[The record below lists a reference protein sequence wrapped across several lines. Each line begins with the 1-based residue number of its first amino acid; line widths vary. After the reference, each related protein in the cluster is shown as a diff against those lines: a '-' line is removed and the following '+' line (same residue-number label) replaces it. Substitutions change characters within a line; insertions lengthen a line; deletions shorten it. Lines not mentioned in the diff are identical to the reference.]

1 MTQEH
6 RDAATTLAQRP
17 GHRRTGSKPTRTVIP
32 IAAGNGLTRTPK
44 TSEITARVIAA
55 DIIRT
60 GRQPGDPLPSEATML
75 DQYDVSRESLREAL
89 RLLEVQG
96 LIAMRRGPGGGPTV
110 CTVDPANL
118 GRVSTLYYHLAGATY
133 RELWEAWILAESIL
147 AERAA
152 ANPDATARA
161 AAMAP
166 YLDVRAASPA
176 ESESLVHDHIAFHAS
191 VASLARNRVLE
202 IALQTMGQIVSH
214 HFVTNDDPRQLRS
227 MIQDDHQQLRWR
239 HRRRQPPRGA
249 GVDGC
254 PHAQDGRHRRE
265 QLSAHCPTTS
275 SSGNEV
281 VARLA

>member
-1 MTQEH
+1 M
-6 RDAATTLAQRP
+6 
-17 GHRRTGSKPTRTVIP
+17 RTTRTVIP

-133 RELWEAWILAESIL
+133 RELWEAWILAETIL

-152 ANPDATARA
+152 SNPDEAARTT
-161 AAMAP
+161 AMAP
-166 YLDVRAASPA
+166 YVDDGGQPA
-176 ESESLVHDHIAFHAS
+176 DETETIVHDHIAFHAA
-191 VASLARNRVLE
+191 VASLAQNRVLE

-214 HFVTNDDPRQLRS
+214 HFVTTDDPRQLRA
-227 MIQDDHQQLRWR
+227 MIHDDHRQLARVIT
-239 HRRRQPPRGA
+239 A
-249 GVDGC
+249 GD
-254 PHAQDGRHRRE
+254 
-265 QLSAHCPTTS
+265 AHDARALMEAHTRKTADIA
-275 SSGNEV
+275 GNNPGTPSDNFIEWQ
-281 VARLA
+281 

>member
-6 RDAATTLAQRP
+6 RDAATTLGSAP
-17 GHRRTGSKPTRTVIP
+17 HRRTGSKPTRTVIP

-166 YLDVRAASPA
+166 YVDVGASPE

-214 HFVTNDDPRQLRS
+214 HFVINDDPRQLRS
-227 MIQDDHQQLRWR
+227 MIQDDHQQL
-239 HRRRQPPRGA
+239 A
-249 GVDGC
+249 GVIVDGN
-254 PHAQDGRHRRE
+254 PREARALMDAHTRRMADIAGNNLGT
-265 QLSAHCPTTS
+265 LSDDFI
-275 SSGNEV
+275 EWQ
-281 VARLA
+281 

>member
-1 MTQEH
+1 
-6 RDAATTLAQRP
+6 
-17 GHRRTGSKPTRTVIP
+17 
-32 IAAGNGLTRTPK
+32 
-44 TSEITARVIAA
+44 
-55 DIIRT
+55 
-60 GRQPGDPLPSEATML
+60 ML

-152 ANPDATARA
+152 ANPDATART

-166 YLDVRAASPA
+166 YLDVGEPTPEDSD
-176 ESESLVHDHIAFHAS
+176 SLVHDHIAFHAA
-191 VASLARNRVLE
+191 VASLAGNRVLE

-214 HFVTNDDPRQLRS
+214 HFVITDDPRQLRS
-227 MIQDDHQQLRWR
+227 MIQDDHHQLARR
-239 HRRRQPPRGA
+239 HRRRRPARSA
-249 GVDGC
+249 GVDGR
-254 PHAQDGRHRRE
+254 PHAPDGRHRRE
-265 QLSAHCPTTS
+265 QPRHTVRRLHRVAMTS
-275 SSGNEV
+275 I
-281 VARLA
+281 ARWPEPSDGTSRPRVND

>member
-1 MTQEH
+1 MSEGS
-6 RDAATTLAQRP
+6 RDDAGADGRGDDAAQPRA
-17 GHRRTGSKPTRTVIP
+17 RRAASRPTRVVIP
-32 IAAGNGLTRTPK
+32 IAPGNGLTRTPK
-44 TSEITARVIAA
+44 TSEITARVIAG
-55 DIIRT
+55 DIIRNE
-60 GRQPGDPLPSEATML
+60 RQPGDPLPSEATML

-161 AAMAP
+161 TAMAP
-166 YLDVRAASPA
+166 YVDAGEPTPE
-176 ESESLVHDHIAFHAS
+176 ESESLVHDHIAFHAA

-227 MIQDDHQQLRWR
+227 MIQDDHQRLAVR
-239 HRRRQPPRGA
+239 HRRRQPPKARALMDAHTRRMADIA
-249 GVDGC
+249 GNNLGT
-254 PHAQDGRHRRE
+254 
-265 QLSAHCPTTS
+265 LSDDFI
-275 SSGNEV
+275 EWQ
-281 VARLA
+281 